1 MFSFVT
7 ETHGQRAINPRRSF
21 DRLSSNKRE
30 LAQQCLALVCGFV
43 LDGHKVTVCRP
54 AFAHGVE
61 TPLAVRQAIRAEGRA

>member
-7 ETHGQRAINPRRSF
+7 ETRGERSINPRRSF

-30 LAQQCLALVCGFV
+30 LAEQCKALVCGFV
-43 LDGHKVTVCRP
+43 LDGKKVTVCRP

-61 TPLAVRQAIRAEGRA
+61 TPLVVRQAIRREGRA